1 MTHNFL
7 LFKKKYATGTKV
19 VRISGDNMAKFEFP
33 LPSLAEQQR
42 IVNILNRMDKTH
54 KELCQS
60 IETEIKMRKQQ
71 YEYYRNRLLDFKKK
85 EE

>member
-1 MTHNFL
+1 MFYVYKIIDWKTANGGVIERLYNNIL
-7 LFKKKYATGTKV
+7 LSAQ
-19 VRISGDNMAKFEFP
+19 IQIPP
-33 LPSLAEQQR
+33 LDEQER
-42 IVNILNRMDKTH
+42 IVNILDRMDKTH

-71 YEYYRNRLLDFKKK
+71 YEFYRNQLLDFKKK